1 MTSARAGPV
10 ALLTTALLAFAVALA
25 CRPLQPTTPGRRLLS
40 GRASP
45 PADIESDCELTGQ
58 RCTRCHDIDRVLH
71 NSVIE
76 PESWERLIERMR
88 RMNGSG
94 ISREESPRILRCLVF
109 RSFGPAGLEQLAA
122 PQSRP

>member
-10 ALLTTALLAFAVALA
+10 ALLTIAMLAFAVALA
-25 CRPLQPTTPGRRLLS
+25 CRPLQPTAPGQRLLS

-45 PADIESDCELTGQ
+45 PPEIERDCELAGE

-71 NSVIE
+71 NAVTE
-76 PESWERLIERMR
+76 PDSWKRLIERMR

-109 RSFGPAGLEQLAA
+109 RSFGPAGLEQLTA
-122 PQSRP
+122 PQSGP